1 MTESTACYLARAEDV
16 WLVELTP
23 LLIAT
28 RSLARWALDISN
40 DLFTALAARALLRSP
55 SPRHALGCAD
65 ALVSAADAPRIFR
78 CKSQIEMDSLRWKC
92 CDEVARAT
100 DGERASVRCV
110 YGLKGFLP
118 FPFSP
123 SCLTRP
129 AGPCDMCPA

>member
-1 MTESTACYLARAEDV
+1 M

-40 DLFTALAARALLRSP
+40 DLFTTLAARALLRSP

-65 ALVSAADAPRIFR
+65 ALVSASDAPRIFR

-92 CDEVARAT
+92 DEVARAT
-100 DGERASVRCV
+100 DDERASVRCV
-110 YGLKGFLP
+110 YGLKELS
-118 FPFSP
+118 PFSRSP
-123 SCLTRP
+123 L
-129 AGPCDMCPA
+129 AA